1 MSRIIV
7 NIPEATSGNFE
18 VRVENTDFVAGES
31 EPLADYTFLYKDGDR
46 IMQDTTKE
54 YREHQ
59 PLWDGATGDV
69 LIGGLGLGM
78 VHQALIDNP
87 HVTSVTVVEK
97 YQDVID
103 LVWDHCP
110 KDSTFTLVNAD
121 INKWTPTG
129 TYDYVWIDTWLNQPH
144 QPVEFATYNEN
155 LINKFDGIATCI
167 GYWPYGNHHY

>member
-59 PLWDGATGDV
+59 PLWDGATGV
-69 LIGGLGLGM
+69 IIKSELIKTILFKIESKPPVSTTKIGLL
-78 VHQALIDNP
+78 LFLYCESN
-87 HVTSVTVVEK
+87 S
-97 YQDVID
+97 
-103 LVWDHCP
+103 
-110 KDSTFTLVNAD
+110 
-121 INKWTPTG
+121 
-129 TYDYVWIDTWLNQPH
+129 
-144 QPVEFATYNEN
+144 
-155 LINKFDGIATCI
+155 
-167 GYWPYGNHHY
+167 